1 MSSQS
6 DHQQASKHESLQVR
20 VTASPPLAPTVL
32 QMALSNADSAHRS
45 NLAMLPRRGAHVYL
59 DVQERRIRNL
69 KREFGMA
76 A

>member
-1 MSSQS
+1 
-6 DHQQASKHESLQVR
+6 
-20 VTASPPLAPTVL
+20 
-32 QMALSNADSAHRS
+32 MALSNADSAHRS